1 MAVIP
6 VGRALT
12 VLGPGRLDPRE
23 WPEVEPG
30 PGDAVVDVAHGGIC
44 GSDVHYWQRG
54 EVGESVLRDPMVLGH
69 EVVGTVRHAA
79 ADGSGPPVGTPVAVH
94 PAQTCGVCPH
104 CANGRANLCPELRY
118 LGSAARR
125 PHTQG
130 GFAERLVV
138 PTARLTPVPDG
149 LDLRTAALAEPA
161 SVARHALTRLT
172 GGLDGLSVLVTGAGP
187 IGLLTV
193 ALAHLGGAAE
203 VVVTDLFPRPLDL
216 ALRVGATR
224 AVPAGE
230 DLPPVDVA
238 FESGGSPAALA
249 GALRA
254 LRPGGTLVQTGQLP
268 SSGVTAPFHLA
279 VTREL
284 TVTGSSRF
292 AGGMADA
299 LSTIAAHRSLF
310 APIVSAEYSPA
321 DAEAALAGAADPA
334 ASSKVLLSWP

>member
-1 MAVIP
+1 M
-6 VGRALT
+6 GLALT
-12 VLGPGRLDPRE
+12 VLGPGRLELRR

-30 PGDAVVDVAHGGIC
+30 PGDALVDVAYGGIC

-69 EVVGTVRHAA
+69 EIVGTVRHAA
-79 ADGSGPPVGTPVAVH
+79 ADGSGPPAGTAVAVH
-94 PAQTCGVCPH
+94 PAQTCDVCPH
-104 CANGRANLCPELRY
+104 CLGGRSNLCAELRY

-138 PTARLTPVPDG
+138 PGARLTPVPEG

-161 SVARHALTRLT
+161 SVARHALARLV
-172 GGLDGLSVLVTGAGP
+172 DGVRGRTVLITGAGP

-193 ALAHLGGAAE
+193 ALAHLGGAADII
-203 VVVTDLFPRPLDL
+203 VTDLHPRPL
-216 ALRVGATR
+216 AIARRVGATHT
-224 AVPAGE
+224 VEAGS

-238 FESGGSPAALA
+238 LESAGSPAALA
-249 GALRA
+249 AALRA

-268 SSGVTAPFHLA
+268 SAGVTAPFHLA

-284 TVTGSSRF
+284 SITGSSRF
-292 AGGMADA
+292 AGDMTDA
-299 LSTIAAHRSLF
+299 LAVISAHRALF
-310 APIVSAEYSPA
+310 APIISAEHSPG
-321 DAEAALAGAADPA
+321 DAAAALTSAADPA
-334 ASSKVLLSWP
+334 TSSKVLLRLG